1 MQTKRRH
8 EGYVLIDNRASPGI
22 TPHFVHQSG
31 SKGIGVPAVGEG
43 KMLEASTIT
52 CAHCQ
57 RGVILNPQRS
67 HTREWC
73 SKCDHYLCDGCGLIK
88 RVDGQCRNLNQLFD
102 KLQEQ
107 AFQRGIIHG

>member
-8 EGYVLIDNRASPGI
+8 EGYVLIDNRAGPGI
-22 TPHFVHQSG
+22 TPSFVQQSG
-31 SKGIGVPAVGEG
+31 QKGISVPTVGEG
-43 KMLEASTIT
+43 KVLEAATIT

-57 RGVILNPQRS
+57 RGVILNPERV

-88 RVDGQCRNLNQLFD
+88 KIDGQCRNFVVLLD
-102 KLQEQ
+102 KLQEK
-107 AFQRGIIHG
+107 AFKQLAQQC